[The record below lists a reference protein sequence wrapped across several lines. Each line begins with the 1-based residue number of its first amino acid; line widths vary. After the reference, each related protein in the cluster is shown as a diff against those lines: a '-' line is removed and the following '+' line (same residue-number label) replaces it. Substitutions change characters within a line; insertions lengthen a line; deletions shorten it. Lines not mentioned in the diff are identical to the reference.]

1 MNNVYSLSIDNVP
14 TAEKVQ
20 AEFDTILKELADFTP
35 TQQLTAA
42 IRDELITRITRQI
55 SFRISAEP
63 KILGMDGEGAMTK
76 HEVGV
81 AFIEGGKRIPQSLRK
96 LSLRHENNNR

>member
-1 MNNVYSLSIDNVP
+1 MNNVYTISIDNVP
-14 TAEKVQ
+14 TAEQVR
-20 AEFDTILKELADFTP
+20 AEFDTILKELAGFTP

-42 IRDELITRITRQI
+42 IRDELVTRITRQI

-63 KILGMDGEGAMTK
+63 KVSGMDGERAMTK

-81 AFIEGGKRIPQSLRK
+81 AFLEASGHMPQAMRTVM
-96 LSLRHENNNR
+96 NRGDQKS

>member
-1 MNNVYSLSIDNVP
+1 MNNVYTISIDNVP

-55 SFRISAEP
+55 SFRISAEL
-63 KILGMDGEGAMTK
+63 KVSGMDGEGVMTK
-76 HEVGV
+76 HEVGL
-81 AFIEGGKRIPQSLRK
+81 AFLEGSGHIPQAMRTVI
-96 LSLRHENNNR
+96 NRGDQKS